1 MIEAQNYMFPF
12 SPNDKPNFFLIS
24 WAKIIKRFNI
34 PKDFTEKMK
43 EMYKNM
49 LMMSKKK
56 RFGGI

>member
-1 MIEAQNYMFPF
+1 MFPF
-12 SPNDKPNFFLIS
+12 SPNDNCILLFIS
-24 WAKIIKRFNI
+24 CAKLIKRFNI

-43 EMYKNM
+43 EMHKNM

>member
-1 MIEAQNYMFPF
+1 MFPF
-12 SPNDKPNFFLIS
+12 SPNDNCILLLSNFV
-24 WAKIIKRFNI
+24 AKIIKRFNI

-43 EMYKNM
+43 EMHKNM